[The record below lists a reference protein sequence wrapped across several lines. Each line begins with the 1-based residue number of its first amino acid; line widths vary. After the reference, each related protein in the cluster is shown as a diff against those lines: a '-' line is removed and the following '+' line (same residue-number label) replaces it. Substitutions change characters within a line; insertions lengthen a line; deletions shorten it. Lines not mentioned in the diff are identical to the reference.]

1 LIAKVSFVTFFLQLI
16 SVRGLKFGFH
26 GFLDIR
32 LQSMG
37 LKIGKQP
44 ALDFIVQDP
53 GSKLR
58 MTHFGVSKSAFL
70 LN

>member
-1 LIAKVSFVTFFLQLI
+1 LIAKVFFVTFFLQLI
-16 SVRGLKFGFH
+16 SVRRLEIGFF

-53 GSKLR
+53 GLK
-58 MTHFGVSKSAFL
+58 
-70 LN
+70 